1 MRIRRKV
8 YRYSRVPH
16 SPQNV
21 CQTLQMR
28 ALLTLF
34 LCTFALF
41 SQREPL
47 VFDINWVNPPVNPPS
62 GVTHHILKSAAMKRD
77 VGFNIY
83 LPPTYATDVNKR
95 FPVIYWLHG
104 AGGHESQGVA
114 QAAMLDKAIAAGL
127 MPPTIMVIPNGGK
140 RSEYRD
146 WAEQGVMAET
156 MIIKE
161 LIPHVD
167 ANYRTA
173 PAPFGRAIEGMSM
186 GGNGSLKLALKYP
199 EMFGS
204 VLAIAGTY
212 GRIRLDGYYYL
223 GVTAESRKWVSKLAQ
238 WHSEDDDVFELA
250 KKNYNR
256 LSHLTI
262 RLLIGTEDVSF
273 PDSEKLHVH
282 LRDLGV
288 AHEYEILLGVSHNTT
303 QYYDRAGIHGFQFQA
318 EGFKR
323 LR

>member
-1 MRIRRKV
+1 MR
-8 YRYSRVPH
+8 
-16 SPQNV
+16 
-21 CQTLQMR
+21 
-28 ALLTLF
+28 LLLLLIAATV
-34 LCTFALF
+34 TGFA
-41 SQREPL
+41 QREPL
-47 VFDINWVNPPVNPPS
+47 VFDINWVNPPKDAPK
-62 GVTHHILKSAAMKRD
+62 GVTHHVIPSAAMKKD

-83 LPPTYATDVNKR
+83 LPAEYATSGTKR
-95 FPVIYWLHG
+95 YPVIYWMHG
-104 AGGHESQGVA
+104 AGGHESQGMA
-114 QAAMLDKAIAAGL
+114 QAALLDKAISAGL

-146 WAEQGVMAET
+146 WPEQNVMAET

-161 LIPHVD
+161 LIPYVD
-167 ANYRTA
+167 AHFRTA
-173 PAPFGRAIEGMSM
+173 PAPMGRALEGMSM

-223 GVTAESRKWVSKLAQ
+223 GVQPEQRKWVARLAQ
-238 WHSEDDDVFELA
+238 WYSEDDDVFELA

-256 LSHLTI
+256 LGHLTI

-303 QYYDRAGIHGFQFQA
+303 QYYDRAGIHGYQFQA
-318 EGFKR
+318 AGFAR
-323 LR
+323 LKP

>member
-1 MRIRRKV
+1 MRTI
-8 YRYSRVPH
+8 
-16 SPQNV
+16 
-21 CQTLQMR
+21 LMGIWL
-28 ALLTLF
+28 AATLF
-34 LCTFALF
+34 A
-41 SQREPL
+41 QREPL
-47 VFDINWVNPPVNPPS
+47 VFDITWVNPPKDPPK
-62 GVTHHILKSAAMKRD
+62 GVTHHVFQSQAMKRD

-83 LPPTYATDVNKR
+83 LPKEYASSPSRR

-114 QAAMLDKAIAAGL
+114 QAAMLDKAIAAGM
-127 MPPTIMVIPNGGK
+127 MPQTILVIPNGGK

-146 WAEQGVMAET
+146 WPEQNVLAET
-156 MIIKE
+156 MITRE

-167 ANYRTA
+167 AHFRTQ

-186 GGNGSLKLALKYP
+186 GGNGCLKLALKYP

-212 GRIRLDGYYYL
+212 GRIRLDGYFFL
-223 GVTAESRKWVSKLAQ
+223 GVQPEQQKWVSKLAQ
-238 WHSEDDDVFELA
+238 WYSEDDDVFELA

-256 LSHLTI
+256 LGHLAI
-262 RLLIGTEDVSF
+262 RLLIGTQDVSF

-288 AHEYEILLGVSHNTT
+288 AHEYEILLGVSHNTQ
-303 QYYDRAGIHGFQFQA
+303 QYYDRAGVHGFQFQA
-318 EGFKR
+318 AGFAR
-323 LR
+323 AR

>member
-1 MRIRRKV
+1 MRILV
-8 YRYSRVPH
+8 
-16 SPQNV
+16 
-21 CQTLQMR
+21 LA
-28 ALLTLF
+28 ALLPLM
-34 LCTFALF
+34 AHA
-41 SQREPL
+41 QREPL
-47 VFDINWVNPPVNPPS
+47 VFDITWVNPPKDPPR
-62 GVTHHILKSAAMKRD
+62 GVTHHVFRSEAMKTD

-83 LPPTYATDVNKR
+83 LPPEYATATGKR

-114 QAAMLDKAIAAGL
+114 QAALLDKAIAAGL
-127 MPPTIMVIPNGGK
+127 MPQTIMVIPNGGK

-146 WAEQGVMAET
+146 WAPQNIMAET

-161 LIPHVD
+161 LIPFVD
-167 ANYRTA
+167 AHYRTQ

-212 GRIRLDGYYYL
+212 GRIRLDGYFFL
-223 GVTAESRKWVSKLAQ
+223 GVTSDQQKWVSKLAQ
-238 WHSEDDDVFELA
+238 WYSEEDDVFELA

-256 LSHLTI
+256 LGHLAI
-262 RLLIGTEDVSF
+262 RLLIGTQDVSF

-288 AHEYEILLGVSHNTT
+288 AHEYEILLGVSHNTQ
-303 QYYDRAGIHGFQFQA
+303 QYYDRSGIHGFQFQA
-318 EGFKR
+318 AGFARVK
-323 LR
+323 

>member
-1 MRIRRKV
+1 
-8 YRYSRVPH
+8 
-16 SPQNV
+16 
-21 CQTLQMR
+21 MR
-28 ALLTLF
+28 ATFLF
-34 LCTFALF
+34 LAFALTAF
-41 SQREPL
+41 AQREPL
-47 VFDINWVNPPVNPPS
+47 VFDITWVNPPKDAPR
-62 GVTHHILKSAAMKRD
+62 GVTHHVFRSTAMQSD

-83 LPPTYATDVNKR
+83 LPPDYESSPNKR
-95 FPVIYWLHG
+95 YPVIYWLHG
-104 AGGHESQGVA
+104 AGGHESQGLA
-114 QAAMLDKAIAAGL
+114 QAALLDKAISAGL

-146 WAEQGVMAET
+146 WVQQNVMAET
-156 MIIKE
+156 MIIRE
-161 LIPHVD
+161 LIPLID
-167 ANYRTA
+167 SKYRTA

-212 GRIRLDGYYYL
+212 GRIRLDGYFFL
-223 GVTAESRKWVSKLAQ
+223 GVTSDQQKWVSKLAQ
-238 WHSEDDDVFELA
+238 WYSEEDDVFELA

-256 LSHLTI
+256 LGHLAI
-262 RLLIGTEDVSF
+262 RLLIGTQDVSF

-303 QYYDRAGIHGFQFQA
+303 QYYERAGIHGFQFQA
-318 EGFKR
+318 AGFKR
-323 LR
+323 IP

>member
-1 MRIRRKV
+1 
-8 YRYSRVPH
+8 
-16 SPQNV
+16 
-21 CQTLQMR
+21 MR

-34 LCTFALF
+34 WCSFALF
-41 SQREPL
+41 SQPDPL
-47 VFDINWVNPPVNPPS
+47 VFDIKWVNPPVDPPR
-62 GVTHHILKSAAMKRD
+62 GVTHHVFQSAAMKTD

-83 LPPTYATDVNKR
+83 LPAEYATAVNKR
-95 FPVIYWLHG
+95 FPVIYWMHG
-104 AGGHESQGVA
+104 AGGHESQGLA
-114 QAAMLDKAIAAGL
+114 QAALLDKAITAGL

-146 WAEQGVMAET
+146 WKAQNILAET

-161 LIPHVD
+161 LIPLID
-167 ANYRTA
+167 ARYRTA
-173 PAPFGRAIEGMSM
+173 AAPFGRAIEGMSM

-223 GVTAESRKWVSKLAQ
+223 GVAPEQRKWVSQLAQ

-256 LSHLTI
+256 LGHLAI
-262 RLLIGTEDVSF
+262 RLSIGTEDVSF

-318 EGFKR
+318 GGFKR
-323 LR
+323 LK

>member
-1 MRIRRKV
+1 MR
-8 YRYSRVPH
+8 
-16 SPQNV
+16 
-21 CQTLQMR
+21 
-28 ALLTLF
+28 LLPILF
-34 LCTFALF
+34 LFSMAAFA
-41 SQREPL
+41 QREPL
-47 VFDINWVNPPVNPPS
+47 VFDINWVNPPKDPPR
-62 GVTHHILKSAAMKRD
+62 GVTHHVFTSAAMKKE

-83 LPPTYATDVNKR
+83 LPPAYATETSRK
-95 FPVIYWLHG
+95 FPVIYWMHG

-127 MPPTIMVIPNGGK
+127 MPQTIMVIPNGGK

-146 WAEQGVMAET
+146 WPAQNVMAET

-161 LIPHVD
+161 LIPYID
-167 ANYRTA
+167 AHYRTQ

-204 VLAIAGTY
+204 VLAVAGTY

-223 GVTAESRKWVSKLAQ
+223 GVQPEQRKWVAQLAQ
-238 WHSEDDDVFELA
+238 WYSEDDDVFELA

-256 LSHLTI
+256 MGHLTI

-303 QYYDRAGIHGFQFQA
+303 QYYDRAGLHGFQFQA
-318 EGFKR
+318 NGF
-323 LR
+323 LRVK

>member
-1 MRIRRKV
+1 MRV
-8 YRYSRVPH
+8 
-16 SPQNV
+16 
-21 CQTLQMR
+21 
-28 ALLTLF
+28 LLTGF

-41 SQREPL
+41 SQPEPL
-47 VFDINWVNPPVNPPS
+47 VFDIKWVNPPADPPR
-62 GVTHHILKSAAMKRD
+62 GVTHHVFPSAAMKTD

-83 LPPTYATDVNKR
+83 LPAEYATAVNKR

-104 AGGHESQGVA
+104 AGGHESQGLA
-114 QAAMLDKAIAAGL
+114 QAALLDKAITAGL

-146 WAEQGVMAET
+146 WKAQNILAET

-161 LIPHVD
+161 LIPLID
-167 ANYRTA
+167 ARYRPA
-173 PAPFGRAIEGMSM
+173 AAPFGRAIEGMSM

-199 EMFGS
+199 ELFGS
-204 VLAIAGTY
+204 VVAIAGTY

-223 GVTAESRKWVSKLAQ
+223 GVAPEQRKWVAQLAQ
-238 WHSEDDDVFELA
+238 WYSEDDDVFELA

-256 LSHLTI
+256 LGHLAI

-303 QYYDRAGIHGFQFQA
+303 QYYDRAGIQGFQFQA
-318 EGFKR
+318 GGFKR
-323 LR
+323 LK